1 MAPEE
6 AKPGQSIGPRDQNQ
20 GRNFI
25 LRDSPKDELEE
36 IHKHRGLQLKLGR
49 YRIPPS
55 QERPAA

>member
-1 MAPEE
+1 MAPAE
-6 AKPGQSIGPRDQNQ
+6 AKLSQSVGTNGPDRS
-20 GRNFI
+20 RNFV
-25 LRDSPKDELEE
+25 LRDLPKDELEE